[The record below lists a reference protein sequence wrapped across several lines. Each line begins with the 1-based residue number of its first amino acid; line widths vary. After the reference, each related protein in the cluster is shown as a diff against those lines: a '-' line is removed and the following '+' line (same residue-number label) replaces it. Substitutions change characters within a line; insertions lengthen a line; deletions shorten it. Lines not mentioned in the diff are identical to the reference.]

1 MTGPAGRGAGIGQSV
16 RRIEDGPLLRGEGRF
31 AADIDL
37 PRQLH
42 MRVVRSEVACGLL
55 RAVRTEAALA
65 APGVAA
71 VWTAADVAGIEPIDF
86 RLRQP
91 GFEQMVHYRQP
102 VMARGRVR
110 YVGEPVAAV
119 FADDAYRAEDAAD
132 EVEVEIDPLDPVL
145 DPTAAPGDFGHGLD
159 TEAMV
164 FTEQVGDI
172 EAALAT
178 AHWVIELELA
188 VGRHSGIPLECRG
201 ALARLHPDTGVLE
214 VLGAAKVP
222 FHNRDELARMTGLP
236 PSRVVL
242 REGHVGG
249 GFGIRGELY
258 PEDVLTALAAVRL
271 RRPVKWIEDR
281 REHMVAANHS
291 RDQHHRVRAAVDPDG
306 VIVGLDVSFIADQG
320 AYVRTHGATVPT
332 LTAALL
338 PGPYRIPNYRV
349 AGRVRL
355 TNKTPAGT
363 YRSPGRYEG
372 TFVRERVL
380 DAVAAAVGLDRLEVR
395 RRNLISPAEMPFD
408 RGTSALGTKVVYDSG
423 DYPRLLRR
431 ALDRW
436 DIPALEREL
445 EARRAGGEPVGIGYG
460 FFVEKS
466 GLGPYAGARVEVD
479 EAGCVRV
486 VTGAASV
493 GQGVETVMA
502 QICDEVLGVGLE
514 NISVV
519 HGQTDQ
525 MAYGLGA
532 FASRVTVMTGSAVHR
547 ASATL
552 RERII
557 EAAADLL
564 EADPADLE
572 LAGGRVGVAGAP
584 ARSLTLGEVAAAAR
598 PGRPARDHLRQEPEL
613 GEAAAAVRP
622 GRPARDHLRHQ
633 DPEPGEVAAA
643 ARPDRPGAGG
653 DRPGLV
659 AEDWFE
665 TTHMTYPYGFHAA
678 VVRIDSGTGR
688 AEVERYLVAYDVG
701 RAVNP
706 MLVEGQ
712 VAGGAAQGI
721 GGALLEEFRYDTGGQ
736 PLAASFM
743 DYLLPTAAETPPVEV
758 LVTEDAPS
766 PLNPLGLKGAGEGGT
781 AACGAAVA
789 SAIDDALGRP
799 GAVRTLPVTPEWIHR
814 LAQKTGTAPG

>member
-1 MTGPAGRGAGIGQSV
+1 MTGPAGRAAGIGQST

-55 RAVRTEAALA
+55 RAVRAEAALA

-71 VWTAADVAGIEPIDF
+71 VWTAADVADIEPIDF

-91 GFEQMVHYRQP
+91 GFEQMVPYRQP
-102 VMARGRVR
+102 VLAHRRVR

-132 EVEVEIDPLDPVL
+132 EVEVEIDPLEPVL
-145 DPTAAPGDFGHGLD
+145 DPTAAPGDFGDGLD

-164 FTEQVGDI
+164 FTEQVGDVD
-172 EAALAT
+172 AALGA
-178 AHWVIELELA
+178 AHRVIELDLS

-291 RDQHHRVRAAVDPDG
+291 RDQHHRVRAAVGPDG
-306 VIVGLDVSFIADQG
+306 VIVGLDVAFVADQG

-380 DAVAAAVGLDRLEVR
+380 DTVAEATGLDRLEVR
-395 RRNLISPAEMPFD
+395 RRNLIGPDEMPFD
-408 RGTSALGTKVVYDSG
+408 RGTNALGTKVVYDSG
-423 DYPRLLRR
+423 DYPRLMRR
-431 ALDRW
+431 ASDRW
-436 DIPALEREL
+436 DLPALEREL
-445 EARRAGGEPVGIGYG
+445 EARRAAGQPVGIGYG

-466 GLGPYAGARVEVD
+466 GLGPYAGARVEAD
-479 EAGCVRV
+479 EAGHVRV

-493 GQGVETVMA
+493 GQGVETVIA
-502 QICDEVLGVGLE
+502 QICDEVLDVGLDR
-514 NISVV
+514 ISVV

-532 FASRVTVMTGSAVHR
+532 FASRVTVMTGSAAHR
-547 ASATL
+547 AALAL
-552 RERII
+552 RERIL

-572 LAGGRVGVAGAP
+572 LAGGRVGVVGAP

-598 PGRPARDHLRQEPEL
+598 PGRTARGHLR
-613 GEAAAAVRP
+613 R
-622 GRPARDHLRHQ
+622 Q
-633 DPEPGEVAAA
+633 DPKFGEEVAAA
-643 ARPDRPGAGG
+643 ARPGSSGATE
-653 DRPGLV
+653 RPGLV

-721 GGALLEEFRYDTGGQ
+721 GGALLEEFRYDDAGQ

-743 DYLLPTAAETPPVEV
+743 DYLLPTAAETPPMEV

-781 AACGAAVA
+781 AACGAAIA

-799 GAVRTLPVTPEWIHR
+799 GAVQALPVTPEQIHR
-814 LAQKTGTAPG
+814 LTQEAEASSG

>member
-1 MTGPAGRGAGIGQSV
+1 M
-16 RRIEDGPLLRGEGRF
+16 
-31 AADIDL
+31 ADIDL

-42 MRVVRSEVACGLL
+42 MRIVRSEVACGLL
-55 RAVRTEAALA
+55 RAVRTDDALTLD
-65 APGVAA
+65 GVTA
-71 VWTAADVAGIEPIDF
+71 VWTAADTAGIEPIDF

-91 GFEQMVHYRQP
+91 GFEQMEPYRQP
-102 VMARGRVR
+102 VLARDRVR

-119 FADDAYRAEDAAD
+119 FAADPYRAEDAAD
-132 EVEVEIDPLDPVL
+132 EVEVEIDPLEPVL
-145 DPTAAPGDFGHGLD
+145 DPTAAPGDFDDGLD

-172 EAALAT
+172 DAALAA
-178 AHWVIELELA
+178 AHRVIELELS

-201 ALARLHPDTGVLE
+201 ALACFHPDTGMLE

-222 FHNRDELARMTGLP
+222 FHNRDELARMVGMP

-258 PEDVLTALAAVRL
+258 PEDVLVALAAVRL

-291 RDQHHRVRAAVDPDG
+291 RDQHHRVRAAVSPDG
-306 VIVGLDVSFIADQG
+306 VISGLDVAFVADQG

-349 AGRVRL
+349 TGRVRL

-380 DAVAAAVGLDRLEVR
+380 DAVADAAGLDRLEVR
-395 RRNLISPAEMPFD
+395 RRNLIGPAEMPFD
-408 RGTSALGTKVVYDSG
+408 RGTNALGTKVVYDSG
-423 DYPRLLRR
+423 DYPLLLQRARDRLDL
-431 ALDRW
+431 
-436 DIPALEREL
+436 PALEREL
-445 EARRAGGEPVGIGYG
+445 ATRRAAGESVGVGYG

-466 GLGPYAGARVEVD
+466 GLGPYAGARVEAD

-502 QICDEVLGVGLE
+502 QICGEVLGVGLDR
-514 NISVV
+514 ISVV

-547 ASATL
+547 AAVAL
-552 RERII
+552 RERIA

-572 LAGGRVGVAGAP
+572 LSGGRVQVAGAP
-584 ARSLTLGEVAAAAR
+584 ARSLSLGEVAAA
-598 PGRPARDHLRQEPEL
+598 
-613 GEAAAAVRP
+613 VRP
-622 GRPARDHLRHQ
+622 SRA
-633 DPEPGEVAAA
+633 
-643 ARPDRPGAGG
+643 GAGE
-653 DRPGLV
+653 RPGLV
-659 AEDWFE
+659 SEDWFE

-678 VVRIDSGTGR
+678 VVRVESDTGR

-712 VAGGAAQGI
+712 VVGGAAQGI
-721 GGALLEEFRYDTGGQ
+721 GGALLEEFRYDDGGQ

-758 LVTEDAPS
+758 VLSEDAPS

-781 AACGAAVA
+781 AACGAAIA

-799 GAVRTLPVTPEWIHR
+799 GAVRSLPVAPEHIHR
-814 LAQKTGTAPG
+814 LAQEVGAVSG

>member
-16 RRIEDGPLLRGEGRF
+16 RRIEDRPLLRGEGRF

-71 VWTAADVAGIEPIDF
+71 VWTAADVADIEPIDF

-91 GFEQMVHYRQP
+91 GFEQMVPYRQP
-102 VMARGRVR
+102 ILAHRRVR

-119 FADDAYRAEDAAD
+119 FADDPYRAEDAAD
-132 EVEVEIDPLDPVL
+132 EVEIEIDPLDPVL

-172 EAALAT
+172 EVALAS
-178 AHWVIELELA
+178 AHRVIELELS

-291 RDQHHRVRAAVDPDG
+291 RDQHHRVRAAVGPDG
-306 VIVGLDVSFIADQG
+306 VITGLDVSFIADQG

-380 DAVAAAVGLDRLEVR
+380 DAVADAVGLDRLEVR
-395 RRNLISPAEMPFD
+395 RRNLIGPAEMPFD

-502 QICDEVLGVGLE
+502 QICDEVLGVGME

-547 ASATL
+547 ASTAL
-552 RERII
+552 RERVIG
-557 EAAADLL
+557 AAADLL

-584 ARSLTLGEVAAAAR
+584 ARSLTLGEVAAATR
-598 PGRPARDHLRQEPEL
+598 PGRPARDHLR
-613 GEAAAAVRP
+613 R
-622 GRPARDHLRHQ
+622 Q

-643 ARPDRPGAGG
+643 AQPGRPGASG

-706 MLVEGQ
+706 ILVEGQ

-781 AACGAAVA
+781 AACGAAIA

-799 GAVRTLPVTPEWIHR
+799 GAVRVLPVTPEQIHR
-814 LAQKTGTAPG
+814 LAQKAAAAPG

>member
-1 MTGPAGRGAGIGQSV
+1 MIGESA
-16 RRIEDGPLLRGEGRF
+16 RRVEDGPLLRGEGRF
-31 AADIDL
+31 VADIDL

-42 MRVVRSEVACGLL
+42 MRVVRSDVACGRLL
-55 RAVRTEAALA
+55 GVDASAALA
-65 APGVAA
+65 AAGVAA

-91 GFEQMVHYRQP
+91 GFEQMLPYRQP
-102 VMARGRVR
+102 VLARHRVR

-119 FADDAYRAEDAAD
+119 FAEDAYRAEDAAD
-132 EVEVEIDPLDPVL
+132 EVVVDIDPLEPVL
-145 DPTAAPGDFGHGLD
+145 DPTAAPGDFGDGLD
-159 TEAMV
+159 TEALV
-164 FTEQVGDI
+164 FTEQVGDV
-172 EAALAT
+172 EAALAA
-178 AHWVIELELA
+178 AHRVVELELS

-201 ALARLHPDTGVLE
+201 ALACLHPDTGVLE

-222 FHNRDELARMTGLP
+222 FHNRDELARMVGMP

-291 RDQHHRVRAAVDPDG
+291 RDQHHRVRAAIDPDG
-306 VIVGLDVSFIADQG
+306 VITGLDVAFVADQG

-338 PGPYRIPNYRV
+338 PGPYRIPSYRV
-349 AGRVRL
+349 TGRVRL

-380 DAVAAAVGLDRLEVR
+380 DAAADAVGLDRLEVR
-395 RRNLISPAEMPFD
+395 RRNLIDPAEMPFD
-408 RGTSALGTKVVYDSG
+408 RGTNALGTKVVYDSG

-431 ALDRW
+431 ALHHW
-436 DIPALEREL
+436 DLAALEREL
-445 EARRAGGEPVGIGYG
+445 RDRRAAGEAVGVGYG

-466 GLGPYAGARVEVD
+466 GLGPYAGARVEAD
-479 EAGCVRV
+479 EAGHVRV

-493 GQGVETVMA
+493 GQGVETVLA
-502 QICDEVLGVGLE
+502 QICDEVLGVGLDR
-514 NISVV
+514 IAVV

-547 ASATL
+547 AALGL
-552 RERII
+552 RERI
-557 EAAADLL
+557 AAAAAELL

-572 LAGGRVGVAGAP
+572 LAGGRVQVAGTP
-584 ARSLTLGEVAAAAR
+584 GRSLTLGEVAAAVA
-598 PGRPARDHLRQEPEL
+598 PGRPTA
-613 GEAAAAVRP
+613 
-622 GRPARDHLRHQ
+622 
-633 DPEPGEVAAA
+633 
-643 ARPDRPGAGG
+643 G

-659 AEDWFE
+659 SEDWFE

-678 VVRIDSGTGR
+678 VVRIEADTGR
-688 AEVERYLVAYDVG
+688 AVVERYLVAYDVG

-712 VAGGAAQGI
+712 VVGGAAQGI
-721 GGALLEEFRYDTGGQ
+721 GGALLEEFVYDADGQ

-758 LVTEDAPS
+758 VLSEDAPS

-799 GAVRTLPVTPEWIHR
+799 GAVRRLPVAPEQIHR
-814 LAQKTGTAPG
+814 LSQEAGASSLNSLR

>member
-1 MTGPAGRGAGIGQSV
+1 MTGPTSRGTGIGQSA

-71 VWTAADVAGIEPIDF
+71 VWTAADVADIEPIDF

-91 GFEQMVHYRQP
+91 GFEQMVPYRQP
-102 VMARGRVR
+102 VLARGRVR

-119 FADDAYRAEDAAD
+119 FAEDPYRAEDGAD
-132 EVEVEIDPLDPVL
+132 EVEVEIDPLESVL
-145 DPTAAPGDFGHGLD
+145 DPTAAPGDFGDGLD

-164 FTEQVGDI
+164 FTEQVGDVD
-172 EAALAT
+172 AALAA
-178 AHWVIELELA
+178 AHRVIELELS

-306 VIVGLDVSFIADQG
+306 VMTGLDVAFVADQG

-380 DAVAAAVGLDRLEVR
+380 DAVAEAAGLDRLEVR
-395 RRNLISPAEMPFD
+395 RRNLIGPAEMPFD
-408 RGTSALGTKVVYDSG
+408 RGTNALGTKVVYDSG
-423 DYPRLLRR
+423 DYPRLMRR
-431 ALDRW
+431 ASDRW
-436 DIPALEREL
+436 EIPALEREL
-445 EARRAGGEPVGIGYG
+445 AARRAAGEPVGIGYG

-466 GLGPYAGARVEVD
+466 GLGPYAGARVEAD
-479 EAGCVRV
+479 EAGHVRV

-493 GQGVETVMA
+493 GQGVETAIA
-502 QICDEVLGVGLE
+502 QICDEVLGVGLDR
-514 NISVV
+514 ISVV

-532 FASRVTVMTGSAVHR
+532 FASRVTVMTGSAAHQ
-547 ASATL
+547 ASVAL
-552 RERII
+552 RERIL
-557 EAAADLL
+557 EAAAEVL

-572 LAGGRVGVAGAP
+572 LAGGRVGVVGAP

-598 PGRPARDHLRQEPEL
+598 PGRPARDHLR
-613 GEAAAAVRP
+613 R
-622 GRPARDHLRHQ
+622 Q
-633 DPEPGEVAAA
+633 DPELGEVAAA
-643 ARPDRPGAGG
+643 ARPGSPGAT

-678 VVRIDSGTGR
+678 VVSIDPGTGR

-706 MLVEGQ
+706 VLVEGQ
-712 VAGGAAQGI
+712 VVGGAAQGI
-721 GGALLEEFRYDTGGQ
+721 GGALLEEFRYDGAGQ

-743 DYLLPTAAETPPVEV
+743 DYLLPTAAETPPMEV

-781 AACGAAVA
+781 AACGAAIA

-799 GAVRTLPVTPEWIHR
+799 GAVRALPVTPEQIHR
-814 LAQKTGTAPG
+814 LAQEAGASSLSILR

>member
-1 MTGPAGRGAGIGQSV
+1 MTGPTSRGAGIGQSA

-37 PRQLH
+37 LRQLH

-55 RAVRTEAALA
+55 QAVRTEAALA

-71 VWTAADVAGIEPIDF
+71 VWTAADVADIEPIDF

-91 GFEQMVHYRQP
+91 GFEQMVPYRQP
-102 VMARGRVR
+102 VLAHRRVR

-145 DPTAAPGDFGHGLD
+145 DPTAAPGDFGNGLD

-164 FTEQVGDI
+164 FTEQVGDVD
-172 EAALAT
+172 AALAA
-178 AHWVIELELA
+178 AHRVIELELS

-291 RDQHHRVRAAVDPDG
+291 RDQHHRVRAAIGADG
-306 VIVGLDVSFIADQG
+306 VVTGLDVAFVADQG

-380 DAVAAAVGLDRLEVR
+380 DAVAEATGLDRLEVR
-395 RRNLISPAEMPFD
+395 RRSLIGPAEMPFD
-408 RGTSALGTKVVYDSG
+408 RGTNALGTKVVYDSG
-423 DYPRLLRR
+423 DYPRLMRR
-431 ALDRW
+431 ASDRW
-436 DIPALEREL
+436 DIPALEQEL
-445 EARRAGGEPVGIGYG
+445 EARRAAGEPVGIGYG

-466 GLGPYAGARVEVD
+466 GLGPYAGARVEAD
-479 EAGCVRV
+479 EAGHVRV

-493 GQGVETVMA
+493 GQGVETVIA
-502 QICDEVLGVGLE
+502 QICDEVLGVGLDR
-514 NISVV
+514 ISVV

-532 FASRVTVMTGSAVHR
+532 FASRVTVMTGSAAHR
-547 ASATL
+547 ASVAL

-557 EAAADLL
+557 EAAAEML

-572 LAGGRVGVAGAP
+572 LAGGRVQVAGAS

-598 PGRPARDHLRQEPEL
+598 PGRPARSHLQR
-613 GEAAAAVRP
+613 
-622 GRPARDHLRHQ
+622 Q
-633 DPEPGEVAAA
+633 DPELGEVAAA
-643 ARPDRPGAGG
+643 ARPGSPGAT

-678 VVRIDSGTGR
+678 VVSIDPGTGR

-701 RAVNP
+701 RSVNP
-706 MLVEGQ
+706 VLVEGQ

-721 GGALLEEFRYDTGGQ
+721 GGALLEEFRYDGAGQ

-743 DYLLPTAAETPPVEV
+743 DYLLPTAAETPPMEV

-781 AACGAAVA
+781 AACGAAIA
-789 SAIDDALGRP
+789 SAIDDALGHP
-799 GAVRTLPVTPEWIHR
+799 GAVRALPVTPEQIHR
-814 LAQKTGTAPG
+814 LAQKAGAVSC

>member
-1 MTGPAGRGAGIGQSV
+1 MVTGPADRAAGIGRSA

-71 VWTAADVAGIEPIDF
+71 VWTAADVADIEPIDF

-91 GFEQMVHYRQP
+91 GFEQMVPYRQP
-102 VMARGRVR
+102 VLARGRVR

-132 EVEVEIDPLDPVL
+132 EVEVEIDPLAPVL
-145 DPTAAPGDFGHGLD
+145 DPTTAPGDFGDGLD

-164 FTEQVGDI
+164 FTEQVGDVD
-172 EAALAT
+172 AALAA
-178 AHWVIELELA
+178 AHRVIELELS

-306 VIVGLDVSFIADQG
+306 VIVGLDVAFVADQG

-380 DAVAAAVGLDRLEVR
+380 DAVAEAAGLDRLEVR
-395 RRNLISPAEMPFD
+395 RRNLIGPAEMPFD
-408 RGTSALGTKVVYDSG
+408 RGTNALGTKVVYDSG
-423 DYPRLLRR
+423 DYPRLMGR
-431 ALDRW
+431 ASDRW
-436 DIPALEREL
+436 GLPALEREL
-445 EARRAGGEPVGIGYG
+445 EARRAAGEPVGIGYG

-466 GLGPYAGARVEVD
+466 GLGPYAGARVEAD
-479 EAGCVRV
+479 EAGHVRV

-493 GQGVETVMA
+493 GQGVETVIA

-532 FASRVTVMTGSAVHR
+532 FASRVTVMTGSAAHR
-547 ASATL
+547 ASVAL

-557 EAAADLL
+557 EAAAEML

-572 LAGGRVGVAGAP
+572 LAEGRVGVAGAP

-598 PGRPARDHLRQEPEL
+598 PGRPARDHLQR
-613 GEAAAAVRP
+613 
-622 GRPARDHLRHQ
+622 Q
-633 DPEPGEVAAA
+633 DPELGEVAAA
-643 ARPDRPGAGG
+643 ARPGSPVATE
-653 DRPGLV
+653 RPGLV

-678 VVRIDSGTGR
+678 VVSIDPGTGR

-721 GGALLEEFRYDTGGQ
+721 GGALLEEFRYDDAGQ

-743 DYLLPTAAETPPVEV
+743 DYLLPTAAETPPMEV

-781 AACGAAVA
+781 AACGAAIA
-789 SAIDDALGRP
+789 SAIDDALGHP
-799 GAVRTLPVTPEWIHR
+799 GAVRSLPVTPEQIHR
-814 LAQKTGTAPG
+814 LTQETGASSG

>member
-1 MTGPAGRGAGIGQSV
+1 MTRRAGIGRSA

-71 VWTAADVAGIEPIDF
+71 VWTAADVADIEPIDF

-91 GFEQMVHYRQP
+91 GFEQMVPYRQP
-102 VMARGRVR
+102 VLARDRVR

-132 EVEVEIDPLDPVL
+132 EVEVEIDPLEPVL
-145 DPTAAPGDFGHGLD
+145 DPTAPPGDFGDGLD

-164 FTEQVGDI
+164 FTEQVGDVD
-172 EAALAT
+172 AALAT
-178 AHWVIELELA
+178 AHRVIELELS

-222 FHNRDELARMTGLP
+222 FHNRDELARMAGLP

-306 VIVGLDVSFIADQG
+306 VMTGLDVAFVADQG

-338 PGPYRIPNYRV
+338 PGSYRIPNYRV

-380 DAVAAAVGLDRLEVR
+380 DAVAEAAGLDRLEVR
-395 RRNLISPAEMPFD
+395 RRNLIGPAEMPFD
-408 RGTSALGTKVVYDSG
+408 RGTNALGTRVVYDSG
-423 DYPRLLRR
+423 DYPRLMRR
-431 ALDRW
+431 ASDRW
-436 DIPALEREL
+436 EIPALEREL
-445 EARRAGGEPVGIGYG
+445 EARRAAGEPVGIGYG

-466 GLGPYAGARVEVD
+466 GLGPYAGARVEAD
-479 EAGCVRV
+479 EAGHVRV

-493 GQGVETVMA
+493 GQGVETVIA
-502 QICDEVLGVGLE
+502 QICDEVLGVGLDR
-514 NISVV
+514 ISVV

-532 FASRVTVMTGSAVHR
+532 FASRVTVMTGSAAHR
-547 ASATL
+547 ASVAL

-557 EAAADLL
+557 EAAAEML

-572 LAGGRVGVAGAP
+572 LAGGRVQVAGAP

-598 PGRPARDHLRQEPEL
+598 PGRPAR
-613 GEAAAAVRP
+613 G
-622 GRPARDHLRHQ
+622 HLRHQ
-633 DPEPGEVAAA
+633 DPELGEEVAAA
-643 ARPDRPGAGG
+643 ARPGSPGAG

-678 VVRIDSGTGR
+678 VVSIDPGTGR

-701 RAVNP
+701 RSVNP
-706 MLVEGQ
+706 VLVEGQ
-712 VAGGAAQGI
+712 VVGGAAQGI
-721 GGALLEEFRYDTGGQ
+721 GGALLEEFRYDGAGQ

-743 DYLLPTAAETPPVEV
+743 DYLLPTAAETPPMEV

-781 AACGAAVA
+781 AACGAAIA

-799 GAVRTLPVTPEWIHR
+799 GAVRSLPVTPEQIHR
-814 LAQKTGTAPG
+814 LAQEAGASSLSILR

>member
-1 MTGPAGRGAGIGQSV
+1 MRMTEPASRGAGIGQSV

-71 VWTAADVAGIEPIDF
+71 VWTAADVADIELIDF

-91 GFEQMVHYRQP
+91 GFEQMVPYRQP
-102 VMARGRVR
+102 VMAHGRVR

-119 FADDAYRAEDAAD
+119 FADDPYRAEDAAD

-172 EAALAT
+172 EAALAA
-178 AHWVIELELA
+178 AHRVIELELS

-291 RDQHHRVRAAVDPDG
+291 RDQHHRVRAAVGPDG

-380 DAVAAAVGLDRLEVR
+380 DAVADAVGLDRLEVR
-395 RRNLISPAEMPFD
+395 RRNLIGPAEMPFD
-408 RGTSALGTKVVYDSG
+408 RGTNALGTKVVYDSG

-445 EARRAGGEPVGIGYG
+445 EARRAGGESVGIGYG

-466 GLGPYAGARVEVD
+466 GLGPYAGARVEAD

-547 ASATL
+547 ASAAL
-552 RERII
+552 RERVIG
-557 EAAADLL
+557 AAADLL

-572 LAGGRVGVAGAP
+572 LTGGRVGVAGAP

-598 PGRPARDHLRQEPEL
+598 PGRPARDHLR
-613 GEAAAAVRP
+613 R
-622 GRPARDHLRHQ
+622 Q
-633 DPEPGEVAAA
+633 DPELGEVAAA
-643 ARPDRPGAGG
+643 TRPGRPEAGSN
-653 DRPGLV
+653 RPGLV

-678 VVRIDSGTGR
+678 VMRIDSGTGR

-781 AACGAAVA
+781 AACGAAIA
-789 SAIDDALGRP
+789 SAIDDALGLP
-799 GAVRTLPVTPEWIHR
+799 GAVRALPVTPEQIHR
-814 LAQKTGTAPG
+814 LAQEAGASSFSILR

>member
-1 MTGPAGRGAGIGQSV
+1 MATGPAGREAGIGQSV
-16 RRIEDGPLLRGEGRF
+16 RRIEDRPLLQGEGRF

-55 RAVRTEAALA
+55 QAVRTEAALA

-71 VWTAADVAGIEPIDF
+71 VWTATDVADIEPIDF

-91 GFEQMVHYRQP
+91 GFEQMVPYRQP
-102 VMARGRVR
+102 VLARDRVR

-119 FADDAYRAEDAAD
+119 FADDPYRAEDAAD
-132 EVEVEIDPLDPVL
+132 AVEVEIDPLDPVL

-172 EAALAT
+172 EAALAA
-178 AHWVIELELA
+178 AHRVIELELS

-306 VIVGLDVSFIADQG
+306 VITGLDVSFIADQG

-380 DAVAAAVGLDRLEVR
+380 DAVADAVGLDRLEVR
-395 RRNLISPAEMPFD
+395 RRNLIGPAEMPFD
-408 RGTSALGTKVVYDSG
+408 RGTNALGTKVVYDSG
-423 DYPRLLRR
+423 DYPRLMRR
-431 ALDRW
+431 ASDRW

-445 EARRAGGEPVGIGYG
+445 EARRAGGEAVGIGYG

-547 ASATL
+547 ASAAL

-572 LAGGRVGVAGAP
+572 LTGGRVGVAGAP
-584 ARSLTLGEVAAAAR
+584 DRSLTLGEVAAAAR
-598 PGRPARDHLRQEPEL
+598 PGRP
-613 GEAAAAVRP
+613 
-622 GRPARDHLRHQ
+622 
-633 DPEPGEVAAA
+633 
-643 ARPDRPGAGG
+643 GAGSN
-653 DRPGLV
+653 RPGLV

-799 GAVRTLPVTPEWIHR
+799 GAVRALPATPEQIHR
-814 LAQKTGTAPG
+814 LAQKTGTVSG

>member
-1 MTGPAGRGAGIGQSV
+1 
-16 RRIEDGPLLRGEGRF
+16 
-31 AADIDL
+31 
-37 PRQLH
+37 

-55 RAVRTEAALA
+55 RTVRTEAALA

-71 VWTAADVAGIEPIDF
+71 VWTAADVADIEPIDF

-91 GFEQMVHYRQP
+91 GFEQMVPYRQP
-102 VMARGRVR
+102 VLARDRVR

-145 DPTAAPGDFGHGLD
+145 DPTAPPGDFGHGLD

-172 EAALAT
+172 EAALT
-178 AHWVIELELA
+178 AAHRVIELELS

-222 FHNRDELARMTGLP
+222 FHNRDELARMTRLP

-249 GFGIRGELY
+249 GFGVRGELY

-291 RDQHHRVRAAVDPDG
+291 RDQHHRVRAAVDLDG
-306 VIVGLDVSFIADQG
+306 VITGLDVSFIADQG

-380 DAVAAAVGLDRLEVR
+380 DAVAAAAGLDRLEVR
-395 RRNLISPAEMPFD
+395 RRNLIGPAEMPFD
-408 RGTSALGTKVVYDSG
+408 RGTNALGTKVVYDSG
-423 DYPRLLRR
+423 DYPRLMRR

-445 EARRAGGEPVGIGYG
+445 EARRATGEPVGIGYG

-479 EAGCVRV
+479 KAGCVRV

-502 QICDEVLGVGLE
+502 QICDEVLGVGME

-547 ASATL
+547 ASAAL

-557 EAAADLL
+557 GTAADLL

-572 LAGGRVGVAGAP
+572 LTGGRVGVAGAP

-598 PGRPARDHLRQEPEL
+598 PGRPARDHLR
-613 GEAAAAVRP
+613 R
-622 GRPARDHLRHQ
+622 Q
-633 DPEPGEVAAA
+633 DPEPGETAAA
-643 ARPDRPGAGG
+643 ARPGRPGAGS

-799 GAVRTLPVTPEWIHR
+799 GAVRALPATPEQIHR
-814 LAQKTGTAPG
+814 LAQEAGTSSLSILR

>member
-1 MTGPAGRGAGIGQSV
+1 VTGPAGRGAEAAAKTAPVTGPAGRAAGIGQSV
-16 RRIEDGPLLRGEGRF
+16 RRVEDGPLLRGEGRF

-42 MRVVRSEVACGLL
+42 MRVVRSDVACGLL
-55 RAVRTEAALA
+55 RAVDADAARA
-65 APGVAA
+65 ADGVAA
-71 VWTAADVAGIEPIDF
+71 VWTAADVAGVEPIDF

-91 GFEQMVHYRQP
+91 GFEQMLPYRQP
-102 VMARGRVR
+102 VLARGRVR

-119 FADDAYRAEDAAD
+119 FAEDAYRAEDAAD
-132 EVEVEIDPLDPVL
+132 EVVVEIDPLDPVL
-145 DPTAAPGDFGHGLD
+145 DPTAEPGDFGDGLD

-164 FTEQVGDI
+164 FTEQVGDV
-172 EAALAT
+172 EAALAA
-178 AHWVIELELA
+178 AHRVIELELS

-222 FHNRDELARMTGLP
+222 FHNRDELARMVGMA

-258 PEDVLTALAAVRL
+258 PEDVLVALAAVRL

-291 RDQHHRVRAAVDPDG
+291 RDQHHRVRAAIGPDG
-306 VIVGLDVSFIADQG
+306 AIAGLDVAFTADQG

-338 PGPYRIPNYRV
+338 PGPYRVPSYRV

-380 DAVAAAVGLDRLEVR
+380 DAAADATGLDRLEVR
-395 RRNLISPAEMPFD
+395 RRNLIGPAEMPFD
-408 RGTSALGTKVVYDSG
+408 RGTSALGTRVVYDSG
-423 DYPRLLRR
+423 DYPRLMER
-431 ALDRW
+431 AIEHW
-436 DIPALEREL
+436 DLAA
-445 EARRAGGEPVGIGYG
+445 EARRLEDRRAAGEAVGIGYG

-493 GQGVETVMA
+493 GQGVETVIA
-502 QICDEVLGVGLE
+502 QICGEVLGVGLE
-514 NISVV
+514 AISVV

-532 FASRVTVMTGSAVHR
+532 FASRVTVMTGSAAHR
-547 ASATL
+547 AAVGL
-552 RERII
+552 RDRIA
-557 EAAADLL
+557 EAAAELL

-572 LAGGRVGVAGAP
+572 LAGGRVQVAGAP
-584 ARSLTLGEVAAAAR
+584 AKSLSLGEVAAAAA
-598 PGRPARDHLRQEPEL
+598 PGRP
-613 GEAAAAVRP
+613 G
-622 GRPARDHLRHQ
+622 
-633 DPEPGEVAAA
+633 A
-643 ARPDRPGAGG
+643 ARG
-653 DRPGLV
+653 RPGLV
-659 AEDWFE
+659 CEDWFE

-678 VVRIDSGTGR
+678 VVRIDADTGR
-688 AEVERYLVAYDVG
+688 AAVERYLVAYDVG

-712 VAGGAAQGI
+712 VVGGAAQGI
-721 GGALLEEFRYDTGGQ
+721 GGALLEEFAYDGGGQ

-766 PLNPLGLKGAGEGGT
+766 PLNPLGVKGAGEGGA

-799 GAVRTLPVTPEWIHR
+799 GSVRSLPATPEQIHR
-814 LAQKTGTAPG
+814 LAQEAGARSRSSLR

>member
-1 MTGPAGRGAGIGQSV
+1 
-16 RRIEDGPLLRGEGRF
+16 
-31 AADIDL
+31 
-37 PRQLH
+37 

-91 GFEQMVHYRQP
+91 GFEQMVPYRQP
-102 VMARGRVR
+102 VLACGRVR

-132 EVEVEIDPLDPVL
+132 AVEVEIDPLEPVL
-145 DPTAAPGDFGHGLD
+145 DPTDPPGDFGHGLD

-164 FTEQVGDI
+164 FTEQVGNVD
-172 EAALAT
+172 AALAA
-178 AHWVIELELA
+178 AHRVIELELS

-222 FHNRDELARMTGLP
+222 FHNRDELARLVGLP

-291 RDQHHRVRAAVDPDG
+291 RDQHHRVRAAVGPDG

-349 AGRVRL
+349 AGWVRL

-380 DAVAAAVGLDRLEVR
+380 DAVAAAAGLDRLEVR
-395 RRNLISPAEMPFD
+395 RRNLIGPAEMPFD
-408 RGTSALGTKVVYDSG
+408 RGTNALGTKVVYDSG
-423 DYPRLLRR
+423 DYPRLMRR

-445 EARRAGGEPVGIGYG
+445 EARRATGEPVGIGYG

-466 GLGPYAGARVEVD
+466 GLGPYAGARVEAD
-479 EAGCVRV
+479 EAGHVRV

-547 ASATL
+547 ASAAL
-552 RERII
+552 REQII
-557 EAAADLL
+557 GMAADLL

-572 LAGGRVGVAGAP
+572 LADGRVGVAGAP

-598 PGRPARDHLRQEPEL
+598 PGRPARDHLR
-613 GEAAAAVRP
+613 R
-622 GRPARDHLRHQ
+622 Q
-633 DPEPGEVAAA
+633 DPELGEVAAA
-643 ARPDRPGAGG
+643 TRPGRSGAGSN
-653 DRPGLV
+653 RPGLV

-706 MLVEGQ
+706 VLVEGQ

-781 AACGAAVA
+781 AACGAAIA

-799 GAVRTLPVTPEWIHR
+799 GAVQALPVTPEQIHR
-814 LAQKTGTAPG
+814 LAQEAGASSLSILR

>member
-1 MTGPAGRGAGIGQSV
+1 MIWRAGIGRSV
-16 RRIEDGPLLRGEGRF
+16 RRIEDEPLLRGEGRF

-65 APGVAA
+65 SPGVAA
-71 VWTAADVAGIEPIDF
+71 VWTAADVADIEPIDF

-91 GFEQMVHYRQP
+91 GFEQMVPYRQP
-102 VMARGRVR
+102 VLAHRRVR

-119 FADDAYRAEDAAD
+119 FADDPYRAEDAAD

-145 DPTAAPGDFGHGLD
+145 DPTTAPGDFGDGLD

-164 FTEQVGDI
+164 FTEQVGDAD
-172 EAALAT
+172 AALAA
-178 AHWVIELELA
+178 AHRVIELELS

-242 REGHVGG
+242 RESHVGG

-291 RDQHHRVRAAVDPDG
+291 RDQHHRVRAAVAPDG
-306 VIVGLDVSFIADQG
+306 VIAGLDVAFVADQG

-380 DAVAAAVGLDRLEVR
+380 DAVAEATGLDRLEVR
-395 RRNLISPAEMPFD
+395 RRNLIGPDEMPFD
-408 RGTSALGTKVVYDSG
+408 RGTNALGTKVVYDSG
-423 DYPRLLRR
+423 DYPRLMRR
-431 ALDRW
+431 ASDRW
-436 DIPALEREL
+436 EIPTLEREL
-445 EARRAGGEPVGIGYG
+445 EARRAAGEPVGIGYG

-466 GLGPYAGARVEVD
+466 GLGPYAGARVEAD
-479 EAGCVRV
+479 EAGHVRV

-493 GQGVETVMA
+493 GQGVETVIA
-502 QICDEVLGVGLE
+502 QICDEVIGVGLE

-532 FASRVTVMTGSAVHR
+532 FASRVTVMTGSAAHR
-547 ASATL
+547 ASVAL

-557 EAAADLL
+557 EAAAEVL

-572 LAGGRVGVAGAP
+572 LAGGRVGVVGAP

-598 PGRPARDHLRQEPEL
+598 PGRPARDHLRREDPEL
-613 GEAAAAVRP
+613 GEVAATARP
-622 GRPARDHLRHQ
+622 GRTARDHLRRE
-633 DPEPGEVAAA
+633 DPELGKMAATAKPG
-643 ARPDRPGAGG
+643 RPGAT

-678 VVRIDSGTGR
+678 VVSIDPGTGR

-721 GGALLEEFRYDTGGQ
+721 GGALLEEFRYDGAGQ

-743 DYLLPTAAETPPVEV
+743 DYLLPTAAETPPMEV

-781 AACGAAVA
+781 AACGAAIA

-799 GAVRTLPVTPEWIHR
+799 GAVRSLPVTPEQIHR
-814 LAQKTGTAPG
+814 LAQEAGASSG